1 MEHDKRVQC
10 EAARNRYYMLRD
22 ARRLFERDADGNRV
36 YYSDVDADA
45 KREEA
50 RQVMAAVCGT

>member
-1 MEHDKRVQC
+1 VEHDKRLQC

-22 ARRLFERDADGNRV
+22 ARRLFERDAD
-36 YYSDVDADA
+36 A

-50 RQVMAAVCGT
+50 RQVMAAVC